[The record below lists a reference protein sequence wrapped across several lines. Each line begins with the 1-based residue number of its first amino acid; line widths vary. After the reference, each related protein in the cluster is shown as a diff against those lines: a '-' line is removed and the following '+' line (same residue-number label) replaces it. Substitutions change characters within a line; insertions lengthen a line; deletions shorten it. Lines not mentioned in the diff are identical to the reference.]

1 MRLLRL
7 LLLVYLLALG
17 FIVFYKYRYWYEY
30 KIILLHL
37 LVVSIGV
44 LALFLLSLAFSFI
57 GQRAVR
63 IQLFAGHALIS
74 ALAIWGLCI
83 TYGIIIAGKKFGIG
97 VLPLNV
103 IFDHLRSPA
112 ALLAISGI
120 SPVRAYTVGAILMVL
135 ILLTAA
141 YLYTI
146 TPDAI
151 EGLKNY
157 TRSFASVYATNS
169 PKSKRRDLA
178 VVILFLVCCVVLQW
192 RQSLYV
198 RLQFCHEPIST
209 MIFGETQFMGMF
221 HLASYKE
228 PASIRALYP
237 RNIPFQKKNVI
248 LIICDAMRADH
259 VASYGYDRPTS
270 PFLKKMCD
278 EGKLVQVPLA
288 FSTSAASFPGILSTL
303 RSKPMYD
310 LAYHNFSLQDLLHD
324 QGYKVHFI
332 LSGDHDN
339 WYDMKYFYGPGV
351 DHYYDGRQS
360 KRYVGDDEL
369 LLDALDQVSA
379 YSDTP
384 TMFYFHLMSTHYGGL
399 KHEQYVKWT
408 PASVESDS
416 LPYRNNYDNGVLQ
429 ADHYIQKLFEK
440 LEAKGYLKNSIVVIT
455 ADHGESLGER
465 SYYGH
470 VQNVY
475 SEEIRIP
482 LWIYDSDSLLRV
494 QRDFAEQPDIAA
506 TIVDRLGLPVPA
518 SWTGRSLLRPAFDT
532 ITYHSINYFYAA
544 IDYQEGRVYKYLYN
558 SDTKKEE
565 LYDDRHDPRELHD
578 IIKQADPVYIAKMR
592 ERINAYI
599 TAHRNY

>member
-7 LLLVYLLALG
+7 LLVVYLLALG

-30 KIILLHL
+30 KIIPLHL

-63 IQLFAGHALIS
+63 VLLFAGHALIS

-83 TYGIIIAGKKFGIG
+83 AYGIIIAGKKFGIG

-112 ALLAISGI
+112 ALLSISGI
-120 SPVRAYTVGAILMVL
+120 SPLKAYATGAILL
-135 ILLTAA
+135 ILVLLTAA

-151 EGLKNY
+151 KGLKNY
-157 TRSFASVYATNS
+157 TRRFASVYTTNS

-228 PASIRALYP
+228 PDSIRALYP
-237 RNIPFQKKNVI
+237 RRIPFQKRNVI

-259 VASYGYDRPTS
+259 VGSYGYDRPTS

-278 EGKLVQVPLA
+278 EGKLVQVPFA

-339 WYDMKYFYGPGV
+339 WYDMKYFYGSGV
-351 DHYYDGRQS
+351 DHYYDGRHS

-384 TMFYFHLMSTHYGGL
+384 AMFYFHLMSTHYGGL

-416 LPYRNNYDNGVLQ
+416 IPYQNNYDNGVLQ

-465 SYYGH
+465 GYYGH

-482 LWIYDSDSLLRV
+482 LWIYDSDSLMRV
-494 QRDFAEQPDIAA
+494 QRHFAEQPDIAA
-506 TIVDRLGLPVPA
+506 TIVDRLGLPVPP

-599 TAHRNY
+599 TAHGNY